1 MRAVSGGGPL
11 RGGLPLRCAPGRSPL
26 LRRPNQSPRR
36 RDQSP
41 SEAKRARLSHSAER
55 GPIRPGKENSEG
67 QLPSASTTRFGGES
81 GGCRPA
87 GQQMRPPRKADEGG
101 TALYDGKAQAAR
113 KLQLI
118 PAVRSPNP
126 NKHGTDPL
134 YVGLPN
140 YGNSCYQNA
149 TLQSLLGLRPFLSEM
164 MSLITDHEGD
174 QCCTRAVAK
183 LNAPTEGPTNPG
195 TSTSC
200 GTYSRTSTRH
210 SAAPRCRTPT
220 SSYCGCWTPSKTRW
234 TPDGRPPTPSE
245 TTSVSDRR
253 ELHVH
258 QVPRDGAE
266 AAGEHQLVLERAAL
280 PGSEPPTLQDAL
292 RLSMRPDRRELLC
305 QHCRHT
311 ECRVT
316 TKLSQLPRTLILQL
330 NRYVFLEDE
339 SGKIRANVGIPK
351 FLSLNEFVGDDV
363 TRPPEWKST
372 GPSLSSLSEFE
383 EPERPPAPSRRPVS
397 RRPAGGAG

>member
-1 MRAVSGGGPL
+1 MALETSGVFGPAAASFVQDLGRRITARTGERRDTAWLRQRLSLAIARGNSASVLATAPSGYNNNRQSNNSYRNDYSPGGSRGRGGWRKQPPSHSSGGKAYQHEGSQRWRSPPRRPPSPL
-11 RGGLPLRCAPGRSPL
+11 RARENDSPL

-183 LNAPTEGPTNPG
+183 LNAPTEGPHKSRHLNELRDVFADIDPAFRG
-195 TSTSC
+195 T
-200 GTYSRTSTRH
+200 
-210 SAAPRCRTPT
+210 
-220 SSYCGCWTPSKTRW
+220 
-234 TPDGRPPTPSE
+234 
-245 TTSVSDRR
+245 
-253 ELHVH
+253 
-258 QVPRDGAE
+258 QM
-266 AAGEHQLVLERAAL
+266 
-280 PGSEPPTLQDAL
+280 QDANEFLL
-292 RLSMRPDRRELLC
+292 RLLDAI
-305 QHCRHT
+305 
-311 ECRVT
+311 
-316 TKLSQLPRTLILQL
+316 K
-330 NRYVFLEDE
+330 DE
-339 SGKIRANVGIPK
+339 VDA
-351 FLSLNEFVGDDV
+351 
-363 TRPPEWKST
+363 
-372 GPSLSSLSEFE
+372 
-383 EPERPPAPSRRPVS
+383 
-397 RRPAGGAG
+397 RRPAANPVRDNFSIRSSRATCAPGATRWC